1 MVGWVGVC
9 PDRTSGRFFSFSLFG
24 ILHMYSVEFLHTWK
38 KMYQYHL
45 FVIAICMRYEMQ
57 ICDTILIS
65 QQMDDVRIKFIVL
78 C

>member
-1 MVGWVGVC
+1 
-9 PDRTSGRFFSFSLFG
+9 
-24 ILHMYSVEFLHTWK
+24 
-38 KMYQYHL
+38 MYQYHL